1 MGGLRTRRPSTTS
14 IVEDSV
20 AALNMIGSWG
30 SNLISKATSPSVSTL
45 TSENRQIV
53 GDTVERK
60 NVNQTERMEA
70 NEDYNGENLFEG
82 LQLYSENDMH
92 TSLIRLRLNGVSVS
106 SRIEDVIS
114 FEWWIN
120 DLENSKYFR
129 QIEGANRYYYQ
140 PCYLDVGYQIC
151 LKCIKKGSKARDK
164 LEKGATLWLKLNHC
178 LQENPCI
185 MIEANKNFEGKF
197 CRYDVVDPVDGEKY
211 CLEFDLR
218 DCISLVIQ
226 LYHHASTTKV
236 KKFVYPSDGEHFRIV
251 YDSADAKALN
261 LVFSNNSQANTKENF
276 VEIDNH
282 TQHCTV
288 FATLCS
294 DSITRDVIVESLLGF
309 TKLLMPYE
317 QPDIFVRRIDLNS
330 SRTNA
335 SANASRDQKL
345 DFVPTTGRNEV
356 YIDGLTYD
364 SEGDENTR
372 LLYVRSLQAKLSD
385 AVSAKQHLQME
396 LEIAHCAFDEIKCLY
411 SNQEESLQTLNEKL
425 EVSHA
430 SFLIAEASKNDLELE
445 IAQLKGQ
452 VKQYLPTDTRT
463 HNVSTSPVTKKELSK
478 HDTNEIL
485 NSDPACKTSKSPVNI
500 ETNNAS
506 KNLYQDERLAQLIK
520 DANIAKEQLKSH
532 ELKEKEF
539 DRTIKNLKKSWQE
552 DRFQASAADSRHQRL
567 VGELTSTQKRL
578 LRETEVYKHQFDAMK
593 SEYEAKGE
601 QLKKEIIELQQTI
614 LQKDESMAKE
624 RESVY
629 EMQKVLDC
637 SISNENKAQVKVAKL
652 NGINEE
658 LRWNND
664 KLMTERNALRRQL
677 ASLKKDLLKV
687 AHYDV
692 LVNEKEELILQMQ
705 LYKAQALENADNIK
719 VFQNACRELKERSL
733 LPSDLKFLLDFC

>member
-1 MGGLRTRRPSTTS
+1 
-14 IVEDSV
+14 
-20 AALNMIGSWG
+20 
-30 SNLISKATSPSVSTL
+30 
-45 TSENRQIV
+45 
-53 GDTVERK
+53 
-60 NVNQTERMEA
+60 
-70 NEDYNGENLFEG
+70 
-82 LQLYSENDMH
+82 
-92 TSLIRLRLNGVSVS
+92 
-106 SRIEDVIS
+106 
-114 FEWWIN
+114 
-120 DLENSKYFR
+120 
-129 QIEGANRYYYQ
+129 
-140 PCYLDVGYQIC
+140 
-151 LKCIKKGSKARDK
+151 
-164 LEKGATLWLKLNHC
+164 
-178 LQENPCI
+178 
-185 MIEANKNFEGKF
+185 
-197 CRYDVVDPVDGEKY
+197 
-211 CLEFDLR
+211 
-218 DCISLVIQ
+218 
-226 LYHHASTTKV
+226 
-236 KKFVYPSDGEHFRIV
+236 
-251 YDSADAKALN
+251 
-261 LVFSNNSQANTKENF
+261 
-276 VEIDNH
+276 
-282 TQHCTV
+282 
-288 FATLCS
+288 
-294 DSITRDVIVESLLGF
+294 
-309 TKLLMPYE
+309 MPYE
-317 QPDIFVRRIDLNS
+317 QPEIFVRRIDPDS
-330 SRTNA
+330 SCINT
-335 SANASRDQKL
+335 SANASPDQKPV
-345 DFVPTTGRNEV
+345 FVTSTGRNEV
-356 YIDGLTYD
+356 SIDGLTYD

-552 DRFQASAADSRHQRL
+552 ERFQASAADSRHQRL

-593 SEYEAKGE
+593 SEYEAKGG
-601 QLKKEIIELQQTI
+601 QLKKEIVELRQTI
-614 LQKDESMAKE
+614 VQKDENIAKE
-624 RESVY
+624 RENVY
-629 EMQKVLDC
+629 KIQKMLDC
-637 SISNENKAQVKVAKL
+637 SISNENTAEVKVAKL
-652 NGINEE
+652 NAINEE
-658 LRWNND
+658 LQWNND

-733 LPSDLKFLLDFC
+733 LPSDLNFLLEFC

>member
-1 MGGLRTRRPSTTS
+1 
-14 IVEDSV
+14 
-20 AALNMIGSWG
+20 
-30 SNLISKATSPSVSTL
+30 
-45 TSENRQIV
+45 
-53 GDTVERK
+53 
-60 NVNQTERMEA
+60 
-70 NEDYNGENLFEG
+70 
-82 LQLYSENDMH
+82 
-92 TSLIRLRLNGVSVS
+92 
-106 SRIEDVIS
+106 
-114 FEWWIN
+114 
-120 DLENSKYFR
+120 
-129 QIEGANRYYYQ
+129 
-140 PCYLDVGYQIC
+140 
-151 LKCIKKGSKARDK
+151 
-164 LEKGATLWLKLNHC
+164 
-178 LQENPCI
+178 
-185 MIEANKNFEGKF
+185 MIEANKNFDGKF

-601 QLKKEIIELQQTI
+601 QLKKEIVELQQTI

-677 ASLKKDLLKV
+677 ASLKK
-687 AHYDV
+687 
-692 LVNEKEELILQMQ
+692 I
-705 LYKAQALENADNIK
+705 
-719 VFQNACRELKERSL
+719 C
-733 LPSDLKFLLDFC
+733 